1 MKEQIIAELA
11 GHGNALS
18 AFLKVFID
26 FAHTHPLLM
35 LASSALFIFAC
46 IRNDFS
52 TRVSETR
59 FTPMLGYP
67 GMTIN
72 APAPFPMGRI
82 PAQVLK
88 TAI

>member
-11 GHGNALS
+11 GHGSALS

-35 LASSALFIFAC
+35 LASSALLIFAS

-52 TRVSETR
+52 TRVPDRASRMRAR
-59 FTPMLGYP
+59 FPDVADVVRLAMAGLVQRL
-67 GMTIN
+67 
-72 APAPFPMGRI
+72 A
-82 PAQVLK
+82 V
-88 TAI
+88 